1 MFAKE
6 ALTVAGD
13 ARCAIAEYD
22 PRMRI
27 RIDQRVILIKLLGW
41 FK

>member
-6 ALTVAGD
+6 AHTVAGY

-27 RIDQRVILIKLLGW
+27 RIDQSVILIKLLGW